1 MKTKMNIKKE
11 TIGQTS
17 TELILIIAAISIIV
31 LITAQYTTTL
41 TQEIT
46 NHTQEV
52 IDKARDNIIGKL

>member
-1 MKTKMNIKKE
+1 MNIKQE
-11 TIGQTS
+11 TCGQTS

-52 IDKARDNIIGKL
+52 IDEARDNIIGKL